1 MLQHAQNVI
10 QVTTARSVQLVTA
23 SGDKLPILQHVKASI
38 QLGELNVLHEFVVIK
53 TLVAPV
59 ILGIDFL
66 QGNGLMLDF
75 THNPVA
81 VTVRSPK
88 LTSTQSS
95 MAVAQI
101 APIYKA
107 TQKGVFQACAVS
119 ESEDNIVDE
128 CVIPD
133 YTVPSSSELPACP
146 NPKFCSVIVRYCK
159 LFCTTPG
166 YTEDAWHYIPTV
178 GNPVK
183 VSPRCIPAHHCT
195 EVCQQFKQC

>member
-1 MLQHAQNVI
+1 MMLDSGSSVSLVQCNVLQHAQNVI
-10 QVTTARSVQLVTA
+10 QVTTARSVQLVKA

-38 QLGELNVLHEFVVIK
+38 QLGELNVLHEFVVVK

-81 VTVRSPK
+81 VTVRLPK

-101 APIYKA
+101 IPIYEA
-107 TQKGVFQACAVS
+107 TQKGVLQACAVS

-128 CVIPD
+128 CAIPD
-133 YTVPSSSELPACP
+133 YTVPSSSVICM
-146 NPKFCSVIVRYCK
+146 PK
-159 LFCTTPG
+159 P
-166 YTEDAWHYIPTV
+166 
-178 GNPVK
+178 
-183 VSPRCIPAHHCT
+183 
-195 EVCQQFKQC
+195 

>member
-1 MLQHAQNVI
+1 MMLDSGSSVSLAQCNVLQYAQNVI

-38 QLGELNVLHEFVVIK
+38 QLGELNVLHEFVVVK

-81 VTVRSPK
+81 VTVRSLK

-95 MAVAQI
+95 MAVAQM
-101 APIYKA
+101 
-107 TQKGVFQACAVS
+107 FQ
-119 ESEDNIVDE
+119 
-128 CVIPD
+128 
-133 YTVPSSSELPACP
+133 YM
-146 NPKFCSVIVRYCK
+146 
-159 LFCTTPG
+159 
-166 YTEDAWHYIPTV
+166 
-178 GNPVK
+178 
-183 VSPRCIPAHHCT
+183 
-195 EVCQQFKQC
+195 KQHERGFS

>member
-1 MLQHAQNVI
+1 M
-10 QVTTARSVQLVTA
+10 TTTRSFQLVTA

-38 QLGELNVLHEFVVIK
+38 QLGELINVLNEFVVVK

-81 VTVRSPK
+81 VTIRSPK
-88 LTSTQSS
+88 LTSTESNV
-95 MAVAQI
+95 AVAQI
-101 APIYKA
+101 VPIYEA
-107 TQKGVFQACAVS
+107 TQKGVLQVCAVS

-128 CVIPD
+128 CAIPD
-133 YTVPSSSELPACP
+133 YTVPSSSELPACS
-146 NPKFCSVIVRYCK
+146 NPKFCCVIVRYCK

-178 GNPVK
+178 RNPVK
-183 VSPRCIPAHHCT
+183 VPPRRIPAHYHT
-195 EVCQQFKQC
+195 EVSQHL